1 MEASSGLWKAESV
14 FYPPAIRETASAS
27 SETMSVPQE
36 AEAAQS
42 EVAQIIVIPDESPE
56 GGEPHE
62 ATKAPGGLNPEMPQE
77 AAKST
82 VSAQISGAEEPAI
95 FVQPLQA
102 IPLTDV
108 PKGTEVNPTQPSQ
121 EGDVSQGPEANPA
134 LPSQGV
140 AKTKLKK

>member
-1 MEASSGLWKAESV
+1 MKEGGGLYSS
-14 FYPPAIRETASAS
+14 
-27 SETMSVPQE
+27 
-36 AEAAQS
+36 
-42 EVAQIIVIPDESPE
+42 D

-62 ATKAPGGLNPEMPQE
+62 ATEAPGGLNPEMPQE

-82 VSAQISGAEEPAI
+82 VSAQISDAEKSAI

-108 PKGTEVNPTQPSQ
+108 SKGIEANPAQPSQ
-121 EGDVSQGPEANPA
+121 ERDVSQGPEANPA
-134 LPSQGV
+134 LPSQDV